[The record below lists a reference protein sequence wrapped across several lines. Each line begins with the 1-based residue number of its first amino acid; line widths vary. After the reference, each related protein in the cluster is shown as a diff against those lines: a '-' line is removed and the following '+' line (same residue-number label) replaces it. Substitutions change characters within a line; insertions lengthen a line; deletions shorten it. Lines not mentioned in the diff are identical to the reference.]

1 MNHEDL
7 NKNKEENDLDH
18 YSKKADELILKNANK
33 GLFILQYFTCKN
45 CGDIPE
51 DEGKRVDV
59 LNKVIDSNQGLSGF
73 SIGWTEKGLQ
83 VWCETCDSNVINLD
97 FKGQKVGFVR

>member
-45 CGDIPE
+45 CGDI
-51 DEGKRVDV
+51 DDTV
-59 LNKVIDSNQGLSGF
+59 
-73 SIGWTEKGLQ
+73 
-83 VWCETCDSNVINLD
+83 NVNLD
-97 FKGQKVGFVR
+97 N